1 MMEAPLICQIKAG
14 LLSGYIW
21 TLNKT
26 KFITLV
32 MLEYKHGQQACF
44 DVMMSFYV
52 LDFPGMEPDEPQIT
66 KARLPLAKVR
76 LPALPPVIQLTT
88 VKLSCRVFSR
98 NTCLLKSYRFMSEVA
113 RFH

>member
-14 LLSGYIW
+14 LLSGYVW
-21 TLNKT
+21 TMNKT
-26 KFITLV
+26 KFISKL
-32 MLEYKHGQQACF
+32 AS
-44 DVMMSFYV
+44 MSFYV

-66 KARLPLAKVR
+66 KARLPLAKVL
-76 LPALPPVIQLTT
+76 LPALPPVTQLTT
-88 VKLSCRVFSR
+88 ALSCRVFSR